1 MTHRRSSA
9 AVVAALAL
17 TIAVTA
23 CGRDED
29 GGGASGGGASGGPA
43 SQAPELDFSTASGDI
58 SVWAMGT
65 EGDNLQVLADAFMDE
80 YPDVTVE
87 VTAVPWDAAHD
98 RIATA
103 ITAGEVP
110 DVSLIGTTWM
120 GEFASGGGLD
130 PTPANID
137 PSIFFEGAW
146 NTTIVDGVSY
156 GIPWYVETRLLYYK
170 TDLAEEAGITAAPAN
185 WDELK
190 ALAEGLQGSGAEW
203 GISLQPGGT
212 GSWQTF
218 MPFFWQQGGEI
229 LDESGAF
236 TLDSEACVEA
246 LTYYDS
252 FFEEGLSPTAAG
264 DVPLES
270 QFADGAIG
278 SFISGPWMIG
288 IVTEA
293 GADAAT
299 WTVAHQP
306 TEQSGTSFVGG
317 GNIGVFTDSDNKT
330 AAWAFVEYLSHP
342 DVQVTWFETISDL
355 PSVQAA
361 WDDPAL
367 ADDELL
373 SAFGDQ
379 LADAKAPPAIAT
391 WEQVAAEAIDP
402 QIEQVT
408 VGDVT
413 PEDGCATMQSEAE
426 SIGTGA

>member
-1 MTHRRSSA
+1 MTRRRSSWA
-9 AVVAALAL
+9 AVAALAMTL
-17 TIAVTA
+17 TLAA
-23 CGRDED
+23 CGRDDE
-29 GGGASGGGASGGPA
+29 GSSGAPA
-43 SQAPELDFSTASGDI
+43 SQAAEVDFSTASGEL

-65 EGDNLQVLADAFMDE
+65 EGDNLEVLAEDFMAE

-98 RIATA
+98 RISNA
-103 ITAGEVP
+103 IAAKEVP

-146 NTTIVDGVSY
+146 DTTVVDGVSY
-156 GIPWYVETRLLYYK
+156 GIPWYVETRLLYYR
-170 TDLAEEAGITAAPAN
+170 TDLAEASGATAPPAN

-190 ALAEGLQGSGAEW
+190 GLAEGYGTEGADPAIALQA
-203 GISLQPGGT
+203 GGQ

-218 MPFFWQQGGEI
+218 MPFFWQAGGEI
-229 LDESGAF
+229 LDESGNF
-236 TLDSEACVEA
+236 TLDSDACVEA

-252 FFEEGLSPTAAG
+252 FFEEGLAPTAA
-264 DVPLES
+264 LEPGALETG
-270 QFADGAIG
+270 FASGEIG

-288 IVTEA
+288 IVNDA
-293 GADAAT
+293 GADPAT

-306 TEQSGTSFVGG
+306 TEEAGTSFVGG
-317 GNIGVFTDSDNKT
+317 GNISVFSDSENKT
-330 AAWAFVEYLSHP
+330 AAWAFVDYLSHP
-342 DVQVTWFETISDL
+342 EVQVKWFQTINDL
-355 PSVQAA
+355 PSVQSA

-367 ADDELL
+367 ADDPLL

-391 WEQVAAEAIDP
+391 WEQVALEAIDT

-413 PEDGCATMQSEAE
+413 PEDGCAAMQTEAE
-426 SIGTGA
+426 AIGTGT

>member
-1 MTHRRSSA
+1 MRTGRRTSGALLA
-9 AVVAALAL
+9 AMMILALA
-17 TIAVTA
+17 A
-23 CGRDED
+23 CGRDDEG
-29 GGGASGGGASGGPA
+29 GGGASGEA
-43 SQAPELDFSTASGDI
+43 SQAAEIDFSTASGEI

-65 EGDNLQVLADAFMDE
+65 EGDNLGVLAEDFMAE

-103 ITAGEVP
+103 IAAGEVP

-146 NTTIVDGVSY
+146 DTTIVDGVSY
-156 GIPWYVETRLLYYK
+156 GIPWYVETRLLYYR
-170 TDLAEEAGITAAPAN
+170 TDLAEASGAPTPPAN
-185 WDELK
+185 WDDLK
-190 ALAEGLQGSGAEW
+190 ALAEAYGTEGADPAIALQA
-203 GISLQPGGT
+203 GGT

-218 MPFFWQQGGEI
+218 MPFFWQAGGEI
-229 LDESGAF
+229 LDESGNF
-236 TLDSEACVEA
+236 TLDSDACVEA

-252 FFEEGLSPTAAG
+252 FFEEGLAPTAAMEPG
-264 DVPLES
+264 ALETG
-270 QFADGAIG
+270 FANGEIG

-288 IVTEA
+288 IVTDA
-293 GADAAT
+293 GADPET

-306 TEQSGTSFVGG
+306 TEEAGTSFVGG
-317 GNIGVFTDSDNKT
+317 GNISVFSDSDNKA
-330 AAWAFVEYLSHP
+330 AAWAFVDYLARP
-342 DVQVTWFETISDL
+342 EVQVKWFQTINDL

-361 WDDPAL
+361 WEDPAL

-391 WEQVAAEAIDP
+391 WEQVAAEAIDT

-413 PEDGCATMQSEAE
+413 PEEGCAAMQAEAE
-426 SIGTGA
+426 EIGTGM

>member
-1 MTHRRSSA
+1 MTRRRTSWA
-9 AVVAALAL
+9 AVAALAMTL
-17 TIAVTA
+17 TLAA
-23 CGRDED
+23 CGRDDE
-29 GGGASGGGASGGPA
+29 GGSGAPA
-43 SQAPELDFSTASGDI
+43 SQAAEVDFSTASGEL

-65 EGDNLQVLADAFMDE
+65 EGDNLEVLAEDFMAE

-98 RIATA
+98 RIANA
-103 ITAGEVP
+103 IAATEVP

-146 NTTIVDGVSY
+146 DTTVVDGVSY
-156 GIPWYVETRLLYYK
+156 GIPWYVETRLLYYR
-170 TDLAEEAGITAAPAN
+170 TDLAEESGATAPPAN

-190 ALAEGLQGSGAEW
+190 GLAEGYGGEGADPAIALQA
-203 GISLQPGGT
+203 GGQ

-218 MPFFWQQGGEI
+218 MPFFWQAGGEI
-229 LDESGAF
+229 LDESGNF
-236 TLDSEACVEA
+236 TLDSDACVEA

-252 FFEEGLSPTAAG
+252 FFEAGLAPTAA
-264 DVPLES
+264 LEPGALETG
-270 QFADGAIG
+270 FASGEIG

-288 IVTEA
+288 IVNDA
-293 GADAAT
+293 GADPAT

-306 TEQSGTSFVGG
+306 TEEAGTSFVGG
-317 GNIGVFTDSDNKT
+317 GNISVFSDSDNKT
-330 AAWAFVEYLSHP
+330 AAWAFVDYLSHP
-342 DVQVTWFETISDL
+342 EVQVKWFQTINDL

-391 WEQVAAEAIDP
+391 WEQVALEAIDT

-413 PEDGCATMQSEAE
+413 PEEGCAAMQTEAE
-426 SIGTGA
+426 AIGTGA

>member
-1 MTHRRSSA
+1 MRTGRRA
-9 AVVAALAL
+9 GGALLATVMVVALA
-17 TIAVTA
+17 A
-23 CGRDED
+23 CGRDD
-29 GGGASGGGASGGPA
+29 DGGGGASTAA
-43 SQAPELDFSTASGDI
+43 SQAAEIDFSTASGEI

-65 EGDNLQVLADAFMDE
+65 EGDNLDVLAADFEAE

-103 ITAGEVP
+103 IAAGEVP

-156 GIPWYVETRLLYYK
+156 GIPWYVETRLLYYR
-170 TDLAEEAGITAAPAN
+170 TDLAEEGGATVPPTN

-190 ALAEGLQGSGAEW
+190 GLAEAYGAE
-203 GISLQPGGT
+203 GADPAIALQAGGT

-218 MPFFWQQGGEI
+218 MPFFWQAGGEI
-229 LDESGAF
+229 LDESGNF

-252 FFEEGLSPTAAG
+252 FFEEGLAPTAAMEPG
-264 DVPLES
+264 ALETG
-270 QFADGAIG
+270 FANGEIG
-278 SFISGPWMIG
+278 SFVSGPWMIG
-288 IVTEA
+288 IVTDA
-293 GADAAT
+293 GADPAT

-306 TEQSGTSFVGG
+306 TEEAGTSFVGG
-317 GNIGVFTDSDNKT
+317 GNISVFSDSENKT
-330 AAWAFVEYLSHP
+330 AAWAFVDYLSRP
-342 DVQVTWFETISDL
+342 EVQVKWFQTINDL

-391 WEQVAAEAIDP
+391 WEQVAAEAIDT
-402 QIEQVT
+402 QVEQVT
-408 VGDVT
+408 VGDTT
-413 PEDGCATMQSEAE
+413 PEEGCAAMQTEAE
-426 SIGTGA
+426 AIGTGM

>member
-1 MTHRRSSA
+1 MMALTMTI
-9 AVVAALAL
+9 ALA
-17 TIAVTA
+17 A
-23 CGRDED
+23 CGRTED
-29 GGGASGGGASGGPA
+29 GGAA
-43 SQAPELDFSTASGDI
+43 SQAGSAAPPATSVDTGTASGEI

-65 EGDNLQVLADAFMDE
+65 EGENLGVLADDFMAE
-80 YPDVTVE
+80 FPDVTVE

-146 NTTIVDGVSY
+146 NTTVVDGVSY

-170 TDLAEEAGITAAPAN
+170 TDLAEESGATAPPAN

-190 ALAEGLQGSGAEW
+190 ALAQGMQDAGAEW
-203 GISLQPGGT
+203 GISLQPGGQ

-218 MPFFWQQGGEI
+218 MPFFWQAGGEI
-229 LDESGAF
+229 LDEAGTAF
-236 TLDSEACVEA
+236 TLDSDACVEA

-288 IVTEA
+288 IVTDA

-306 TEQSGTSFVGG
+306 TEQTGTSFVGG

-342 DVQVTWFETISDL
+342 DVQVKWFETIKDL
-355 PSVQAA
+355 PSVQSA
-361 WDDPAL
+361 WEDPAL

-379 LADAKAPPAIAT
+379 LSEAKAPPAIAT
-391 WEQVAAEAIDP
+391 WEQVAQEAIDT

-426 SIGTGA
+426 SIGTGM